1 MPRYIEQLNEN
12 TTPATGDWLW
22 IVDVSAGATD
32 QDRKLSVGKLALL
45 ATANVFT
52 AAQTFSGSQKVRG
65 NTVEDINATPFSV
78 STTAVQIVPTFTSK
92 HGGALIIVTGP
103 DFIDLVLVFQYW
115 QAIVISSAVTSAAVV
130 RTYST
135 DSHGL
140 RLTMASGTH
149 DIWAYYF
156 QMRNVA

>member
-1 MPRYIEQLNEN
+1 VAM
-12 TTPATGDWLW
+12 
-22 IVDVSAGATD
+22 
-32 QDRKLSVGKLALL
+32 L

-65 NTVEDINATPFSV
+65 NTVEDINATAISV
-78 STTAVQIVPTFTSK
+78 STTAVQIVPTFTSG
-92 HGGALIIVTGP
+92 HHGALIIVTGL
-103 DFIDLVLVFQYW
+103 DFIDLVLVYQYW
-115 QAIVISSAVTSAAVV
+115 QATVIGSAVTSGAVG

-156 QMRNVA
+156 QMRNAA